1 MTALL
6 EARNVTKVF
15 GGSLFDKSHT
25 VALDD
30 FSFKIESDVP
40 SVTSIVGESG
50 SGKTTLAR
58 LLLGLV
64 APTKGEVL
72 YNGRSIERLSG
83 SQRKQ
88 FLRDIQVIFQDPFE
102 VYNPFYRIDHV
113 LDTPIRNFGL
123 AKNAK
128 ERSNLINESLEA
140 VGIRPEE
147 ILGRFPH
154 ELSGGQRQRIMVARA
169 LLLRPKLIIADE
181 PVSMVDASLRAT
193 ILGSLLRLN
202 REFGI
207 SLIYITHDLTT
218 AYQVSE
224 DIMVLYRGSVAEAG
238 DVDQVVQNPEHPY
251 TRLLV
256 GSIPLPDPALPWEG
270 ERAIGRPAGELG
282 VEGEKFCKFNDRC
295 PFAMPM
301 CVKTAPPLFHTHPN
315 RVASCFLYRES
326 PELPMEQMTGIFK
339 SANRTGPPEATD
351 QIESLDLAG
360 SESHQHEDSSVTPGA
375 DD

>member
-1 MTALL
+1 MSTPLI
-6 EARNVTKVF
+6 EARNVTKIF
-15 GGSLFDKSHT
+15 GGGLFDKSRT
-25 VALDD
+25 VALED
-30 FSFKIESDVP
+30 FSFKIDADNP
-40 SVTSIVGESG
+40 SVTAIVGESG

-64 APTKGEVL
+64 APTEGEVL
-72 YNGRSIERLSG
+72 YNGKNVEKLSNRD
-83 SQRKQ
+83 RKQ

-113 LDTPIRNFGL
+113 LETPIRNFGL
-123 AKNAK
+123 AKTEK
-128 ERSNLINESLEA
+128 ERKDLINEALEA

-224 DIMVLYRGSVAEAG
+224 DIMVFYRGNLAEAG
-238 DVDQVVQNPEHPY
+238 DVEQVVRSPEHPY

-256 GSIPLPDPALPWEG
+256 GSIPLPDPDMPWEG

-282 VEGEKFCKFNDRC
+282 EPGEQYCKFTDRC

-301 CVKTAPPLFHTHPN
+301 CVQSAPPLYHTHEN
-315 RVASCFLYRES
+315 RVSACFLYRES
-326 PELPMEQMTGIFK
+326 PVIPMSEMTSIFRSSNRQGPIQDNVSFEGLEAELEVASENS
-339 SANRTGPPEATD
+339 SAT
-351 QIESLDLAG
+351 
-360 SESHQHEDSSVTPGA
+360 SSN

>member
-1 MTALL
+1 MSALL

-15 GGSLFDKSHT
+15 SGGLFDKSRT
-25 VALDD
+25 VALED
-30 FSFKIESDVP
+30 FSFQIDSDTP

-64 APTKGEVL
+64 APTEGEVL
-72 YNGRSIERLSG
+72 YNGKNLEKLGRNDR
-83 SQRKQ
+83 RQ

-123 AKNAK
+123 AKDSK
-128 ERSNLINESLEA
+128 DRTRLIHEALEA

-218 AYQVSE
+218 AFQVSE
-224 DIMVLYRGSVAEAG
+224 DIMVLYRGSLAEAG
-238 DVDQVVQNPEHPY
+238 DVDHVVRDPEHPY

-256 GSIPLPDPALPWEG
+256 GSIPLPDPDLPWEG

-282 VEGEKFCKFNDRC
+282 EEGEHFCKFHDRC

-301 CVKTAPPLFHTHPN
+301 CVQNDPPLFHTHPN
-315 RVASCFLYRES
+315 RVTSCFLYRES
-326 PELPMEQMTGIFK
+326 PELPMIKLTSIFK
-339 SANRTGPPEATD
+339 SSTRSGPPEETA
-351 QIESLDLAG
+351 QLDALDAELEV
-360 SESHQHEDSSVTPGA
+360 SQTDSSVTPGG